1 MTYRD
6 EKEEQPARVVHEWH
20 ALPKINEETAIRAFF
35 GALLTVL
42 AMGLASLAFL
52 IYDWRQDRKDG
63 ALPVTSCGVIA
74 NTTGNDS
81 DKYDVVAR
89 RGRADITLAR
99 GISGAGA
106 AAAAASLLCP
116 KTTEAR

>member
-6 EKEEQPARVVHEWH
+6 EKEEKAPRIVHEWH
-20 ALPKINEETAIRAFF
+20 ALPKINEEAAARAFF
-35 GALLTVL
+35 GALLAVL
-42 AMGLASLAFL
+42 AMGLVSLAFL
-52 IYDWRQDRKDG
+52 IYDWRRARKDG

-81 DKYDVVAR
+81 DKYDIVAR

-116 KTTEAR
+116 KIPEAR